1 MPFYLFLLIA
11 HHHPTRGGP
20 ETAGGEA
27 EESSLCGEA
36 GLGCG
41 GGEVG
46 QRSAPGAVSEA
57 ASRPSLTITDSA
69 ARRGFR
75 GQKDSAPGGAGREE
89 EEPIFYFAGRPPDS
103 SDERS

>member
-1 MPFYLFLLIA
+1 M
-11 HHHPTRGGP
+11 RG
-20 ETAGGEA
+20 
-27 EESSLCGEA
+27 SRA
-36 GLGCG
+36 GLRGWG
-41 GGEVG
+41 GGAAVCP
-46 QRSAPGAVSEA
+46 RAVSEA
-57 ASRPSLTITDSA
+57 ASRASLTITDSA